1 MGYLLPRP
9 TSCGLWDLGLASQLW
24 DSAKTAKFT
33 RSETEPFRPRHL
45 QTTGSPPGGT
55 WMPLKTEA
63 FLYLSDSL
71 DTEQQQYKFESTA
84 TPGPQEPED
93 KAFPDLWTETNLFL
107 ISSSERHVS
116 HVTLK
121 EIFSERNQRKGW
133 CTATHLDEF
142 QGLWKELVKPQQEV
156 AACEGQHFCRG
167 YTQGAGWCD
176 FPQN

>member
-55 WMPLKTEA
+55 WMPLKPKHFCIFPIHWTQNN
-63 FLYLSDSL
+63 SNTSL
-71 DTEQQQYKFESTA
+71 RAQLPRVLRSQRIKLFQTCE
-84 TPGPQEPED
+84 
-93 KAFPDLWTETNLFL
+93 ETNLFL